1 MKNLLLLTAQII
13 YNQINIKKMKNIDKL
28 FPGPA
33 LFIIKN
39 ELVTITEP
47 NLTISKNPLNTIS
60 KDTKN
65 TIGFLAA
72 ISIGLALWVE
82 YHRSL

>member
-47 NLTISKNPLNTIS
+47 KLRIS
-60 KDTKN
+60 KDTLK
-65 TIGFLAA
+65 TIGFLVT
-72 ISIGLALWVE
+72 ISIGVALWVQ

>member
-1 MKNLLLLTAQII
+1 MKNLLRLTAQII
-13 YNQINIKKMKNIDKL
+13 YNQININKMKNIDNL

-39 ELVTITEP
+39 EMVTITEP
-47 NLTISKNPLNTIS
+47 KLTISKNPLNTIS
-60 KDTKN
+60 KDKLK
-65 TIGFLAA
+65 TIAILAA
-72 ISIGLALWVE
+72 ISIGVTIWVE